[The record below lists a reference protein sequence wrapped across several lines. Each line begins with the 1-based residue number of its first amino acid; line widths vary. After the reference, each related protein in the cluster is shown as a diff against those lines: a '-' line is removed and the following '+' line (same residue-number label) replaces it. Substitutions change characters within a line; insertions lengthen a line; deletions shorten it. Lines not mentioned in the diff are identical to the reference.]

1 MKKSVKFNGKK
12 NGLYDFVS
20 CVSNKSIEEIEAY
33 LVSMGWE
40 ELEVVS
46 VGQRNGYETYSL

>member
-1 MKKSVKFNGKK
+1 MKNSVKFNGKK

-20 CVSNKSIEEIEAY
+20 CVSSKSIEEIE
-33 LVSMGWE
+33 LFLKSKGWE

-46 VGQRNGYETYSL
+46 VGDRNGYETYSL

>member
-33 LVSMGWE
+33 LVSKGWE

-46 VGQRNGYETYSL
+46 VGERNGYETYSL